1 MKPRP
6 RPNQAMRDA
15 VKRAVAAD
23 SPAARDMAHTLAER
37 QRDERAAPRQ
47 SEGYSRFMATRRGR

>member
-1 MKPRP
+1 
-6 RPNQAMRDA
+6 MRDA

-23 SPAARDMAHTLAER
+23 SPAARDLAFDLAVK

-47 SEGYSRFMATRRGR
+47 SEGYARFMATRRSR